1 VQDFPASD
9 ARRRQTPHRA
19 RQDGDHLS
27 RTTTSERNPVHK
39 AFQILSWM
47 ASSPIEELGVRQI
60 AGGVGLSAGTT
71 HRLLTLLEANGVV
84 SRTTGG
90 KYRLGLEIMRI
101 GWAVTERFSIVQA
114 ARPHVEELVRECNE
128 TVCLG
133 LYDRTRYEMMFA
145 LVVDADR
152 PLRYVVQQHEWI
164 PVYAG
169 ASGLGILAFLPGAE
183 RAAILEHVALKP
195 LTDQTILDPELIE
208 QEAVRVRERG
218 YAISK
223 NQRVE
228 GAIGIAA
235 PIWGRPDGVVG
246 DVLITIPR
254 QRFRPESEA
263 LLAAKATAT
272 AAKITAELGAT
283 ADR

>member
-1 VQDFPASD
+1 
-9 ARRRQTPHRA
+9 
-19 RQDGDHLS
+19 
-27 RTTTSERNPVHK
+27 
-39 AFQILSWM
+39 M
-47 ASSPIEELGVRQI
+47 ADSPLEELGVRQI
-60 AGGVGLSAGTT
+60 AGGVGFSAGTT

-84 SRTTGG
+84 SRATGG

-101 GWAVTERFSIVQA
+101 GWAVTERFSVVQA

-128 TVCLG
+128 TACLG

-152 PLRYVVQQHEWI
+152 PLRYVVRQHEWI

-169 ASGLGILAFLPGAE
+169 ASGLGILAFLPDAE
-183 RAAILEHVALKP
+183 RAAILEHVDLKP
-195 LTDQTILDPELIE
+195 LTNQTVVDPELIE
-208 QEAVRVRERG
+208 QEATQVRERG

-246 DVLITIPR
+246 DLLITVPR
-254 QRFRPESEA
+254 QRFRPEAEA
-263 LLAAKATAT
+263 LLAAKVTAT
-272 AAKITAELGAT
+272 AAKITAQLGAT
-283 ADR
+283 ADRP